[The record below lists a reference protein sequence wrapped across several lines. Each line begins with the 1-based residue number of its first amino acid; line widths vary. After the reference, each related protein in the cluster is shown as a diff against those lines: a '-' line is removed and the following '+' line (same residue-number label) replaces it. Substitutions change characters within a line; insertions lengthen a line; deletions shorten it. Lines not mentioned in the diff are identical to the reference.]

1 MIADNLSGLAFEY
14 VDPFTGVAISMGY
27 GWIYTIYALAAF
39 LPALAVS
46 VRRLHDTDRSGW
58 LLLLNLVPCVGIILL
73 VWYCGDSTPGDNQY
87 GPNPKGIGGL
97 APQTGKTEAE
107 EYGPGPGGRS
117 SGTRQEGL
125 EPGGPHRA
133 PGSGV
138 VVAGEAGPLE
148 LVAAGAQDIAEMPV
162 AGGKG
167 VALEL
172 AE

>member
-73 VWYCGDSTPGDNQY
+73 VWYCGDSTPGHNQC
-87 GPNPKGIGGL
+87 GPNPKGIGGP
-97 APQTGKTEAE
+97 APAADEPAAKTSDDSETGKAE
-107 EYGPGPGGRS
+107 
-117 SGTRQEGL
+117 
-125 EPGGPHRA
+125 
-133 PGSGV
+133 
-138 VVAGEAGPLE
+138 GEA
-148 LVAAGAQDIAEMPV
+148 
-162 AGGKG
+162 
-167 VALEL
+167 
-172 AE
+172 